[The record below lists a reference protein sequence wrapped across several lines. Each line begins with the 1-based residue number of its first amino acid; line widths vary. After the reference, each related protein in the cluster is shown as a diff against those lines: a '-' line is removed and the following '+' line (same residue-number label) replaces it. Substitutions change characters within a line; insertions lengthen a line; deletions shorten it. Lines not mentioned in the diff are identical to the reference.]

1 MTSPLRLVAM
11 IAGAGIMWVV
21 AAGDLYGQRRL
32 PVGVVVVGATIT
44 QPFGCTTLD
53 LEPFDPLCPSHH
65 IHTGIDL
72 AAATGTDVHS
82 ATKGIA
88 RLGNDPAGAGLY
100 VVILVDSHVRV
111 LYCHLSEFRV
121 RSGES
126 VHLGQVV
133 GLLGATGNT
142 TGPHVHFEVQVDGH
156 AVDPMTW
163 IVSS

>member
-1 MTSPLRLVAM
+1 MGLVRAVAM
-11 IAGAGIMWVV
+11 VACAGVVWLVV
-21 AAGDLYGQRRL
+21 AADVPRPVRL
-32 PVGVVVVGATIT
+32 PISSVVYGAKIT
-44 QPFGCTTLD
+44 QPFGCTD
-53 LEPFDPLCPSHH
+53 FELEPYDAFCPQHH

-72 AAATGTDVHS
+72 AAPTGTDVHS
-82 ATKGIA
+82 ATRGIA

-163 IVSS
+163 IVS